1 MKLLGFVAMIDCI
14 FCDEIH
20 SGPNANFAS
29 RYPEL
34 ESRIVWSDG
43 TLFAMPCIGQLQPG
57 HFMIIPIDH
66 YDTLRAAS
74 ATIGPLD
81 DCIAAGIEHVRSVFG
96 LGDTALLVFEHGA
109 RDPRDGGCGI
119 YHAHLHV
126 VPVARDFDVPTLF
139 GLAMPHAASCF
150 ETLFE
155 TIGQSTSYA
164 LGGIWGEGYRY
175 QPLTTPLPSQY
186 MRRKLTAALGR
197 SQWDWRKSWREP
209 AMLSAVSLIQTFR
222 TDSR

>member
-1 MKLLGFVAMIDCI
+1 MTNCI

-20 SGPNANFAS
+20 AGPNANFAS

-34 ESRIVWSDG
+34 ESRILWSDG

-66 YDTLRAAS
+66 HSTFRDAS
-74 ATIGPLD
+74 TALGPLD
-81 DCIAAGIEHVRSVFG
+81 ECIATGIEHVRSALG
-96 LGDTALLVFEHGA
+96 LNGSVLLVFEHGA

-126 VPVARDFDVPTLF
+126 VPVARNFDIPALF

-155 TIGQSTSYA
+155 TIGQSASYA
-164 LGGIWGEGYRY
+164 VGGIWGEGYRY

-186 MRRKLTAALGR
+186 MRRRLAEALGR
-197 SQWDWRKSWREP
+197 DQWDWRKSWREP
-209 AMLSAVSLIQTFR
+209 AILAAVSSVQNFR
-222 TDSR
+222 SDNL